1 MKTESIKELMA
12 LKFGVKE
19 VYTKSE
25 FDEVTEL
32 NINRFD
38 ITGDI
43 ISVDF
48 NDLVYFSSLK
58 NLTIKECIIDKDV
71 MDIILNLNNLNNL
84 YLEDCEVVYDI
95 SYFFENIKL
104 ETLVINNINF
114 DLSELEKIKV
124 NNLYLYNTTLNK
136 DINFSVLKLDISNCV
151 IKEDVNINC
160 SSLETLVMAMS
171 MYKNLD
177 KELNNFSGHLIVME
191 ENGQYIK
198 EERDV

>member
-1 MKTESIKELMA
+1 MKTESIKELME
-12 LKFGVKE
+12 LKFGAKE
-19 VYTKSE
+19 TYTKLE
-25 FDEVTEL
+25 FDEVIEL

-48 NDLVYFSSLK
+48 NDLIYFSNLK
-58 NLTIKECIIDKDV
+58 NLTIKGCIIDKNA

-84 YLEDCEVVYDI
+84 YLDDCEVVDDI

-104 ETLVINNINF
+104 ETLVLNIINF
-114 DLSELEKIKV
+114 DLSELEKVKV

-136 DINFSVLKLDISNCV
+136 DINFNVLKLDISNCI
-151 IKEDVNINC
+151 IKENININC
-160 SSLETLVMAMS
+160 SALETLVMSMS
-171 MYKNLD
+171 MYRNLD
-177 KELNNFSGHLIVME
+177 KELNYFNGHLIVME